1 MIISE
6 TNPQSFYYLPMIVT
20 QIISTVFAIII
31 VFLVHCSLILP
42 FNFYD
47 GLNITMSLYQID
59 FLMCCPQIECLDSN
73 HLKI

>member
-31 VFLVHCSLILP
+31 VFLVHSSSILP

-47 GLNITMSLYQID
+47 GLNIICLYIR
-59 FLMCCPQIECLDSN
+59 LILLCAV
-73 HLKI
+73 HK